1 MHGFALSRAGTSRT
15 ALPLAFLAVTA
26 AGPLHAQ
33 SGVDEGRI
41 RSSEIAVSRQE
52 ASLKLELDD
61 GRAVDL
67 AIRDG
72 EVLLDG
78 EAVANA
84 PRGGPLDRSW
94 RALLNEAIESPT
106 DRLPALLT
114 GWDAP
119 DMADGDR
126 LESLLRE
133 TLAGVEVTAAAAV
146 ADADADQSTSDSVT
160 RLLERISELESHI
173 DELEETRTATPE
185 VIVSRADDDGPNF
198 LGAFRHI
205 ANGIAGVLS
214 ILVAYGVIFGIGFAT
229 IFFGGRRYIEGVAD
243 TARHATTRSL
253 LVGLAASFLVVPAFI
268 LGIIALTISIVGI
281 PALFLWIPLFPVAAA
296 GALLL
301 GYLAVAHA
309 AGESLAERRFY
320 ATDWFQRGNSY
331 YFLLT
336 GLGLL
341 LALFVASQVISM
353 AGPWIGFLSGTLVAL
368 GVVITWA
375 ALSIGLGAVLISRAG
390 TRPVHN
396 TAAEPEMFAEQTSV

>member
-1 MHGFALSRAGTSRT
+1 MDGFTRSRAGTIRT
-15 ALPLAFLAVTA
+15 ALPLAFIAVTA

-84 PRGGPLDRSW
+84 PSGGPLDRSW

-160 RLLERISELESHI
+160 RLLDRISELESHI
-173 DELEETRTATPE
+173 EELEETRRVAPE
-185 VIVSRADDDGPNF
+185 VIVNRADDDGPSF
-198 LGAFRHI
+198 LGVFRHI

-390 TRPVHN
+390 TRPVHV
-396 TAAEPEMFAEQTSV
+396 ASAEPEMFAEQTSV